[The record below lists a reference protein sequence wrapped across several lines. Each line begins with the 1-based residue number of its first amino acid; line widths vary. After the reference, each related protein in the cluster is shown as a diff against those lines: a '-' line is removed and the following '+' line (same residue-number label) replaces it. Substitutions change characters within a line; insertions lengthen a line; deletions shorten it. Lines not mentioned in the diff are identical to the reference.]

1 MLPLILLGAMWQG
14 WIEHVIR
21 IVAAVGLAV
30 AGIGVRA
37 VGIVL
42 RAANRA
48 ARGVSNALGD
58 IWAVKDG
65 KSVKT
70 KTVFSTSSTQVFS
83 RGKMGG
89 GGDSEF
95 AQLL

>member
-1 MLPLILLGAMWQG
+1 MWQG

-48 ARGVSNALGD
+48 ARAISSALGE
-58 IWAVKDG
+58 IWAVKDPDTA
-65 KSVKT
+65 KPKQSPATVNP
-70 KTVFSTSSTQVFS
+70 VFSTGKIRGGWDTEADYDRSTEIS
-83 RGKMGG
+83 K
-89 GGDSEF
+89 
-95 AQLL
+95 LL